1 MNKTVRSVMV
11 GLVAIGVAEIVFRGA
26 DAAFYAWYLLFVLW
40 IVRLFTGFVL
50 AAVDAYKAAFA
61 KGLDLTMAFPEF
73 EQKKASFSRG
83 GGREESGASSKTT
96 SGTGSQFGTEDK
108 FSDYG
113 VNPIMREGD
122 PFGEFF
128 DY

>member
-1 MNKTVRSVMV
+1 MV
-11 GLVAIGVAEIVFRGA
+11 GLVAIGVAEIVFKGA
-26 DAAFYAWYLLFVLW
+26 DAAFYAWYLLFALW
-40 IVRLFTGFVL
+40 MVRIFTGFVL
-50 AAVDAYKAAFA
+50 AAVDVYKAAFA
-61 KGLDLTMAFPEF
+61 KRPDLIMAFPEF

-83 GGREESGASSKTT
+83 CGREESGASSKTT
-96 SGTGSQFGTEDK
+96 SGTGSQFGTEDM

-122 PFGEFF
+122 HFGEFF

>member
-1 MNKTVRSVMV
+1 MV
-11 GLVAIGVAEIVFRGA
+11 GLVAIGVAEIVFKGA
-26 DAAFYAWYLLFVLW
+26 DAAFYAWYLLFALW
-40 IVRLFTGFVL
+40 MVRIFTGFVL
-50 AAVDAYKAAFA
+50 AAVDVYKAAFA
-61 KGLDLTMAFPEF
+61 KRPDLIMAFPEF

-83 GGREESGASSKTT
+83 CGREERGAKSKTT
-96 SGTGSQFGTEDK
+96 SGTGSPEDM

-113 VNPIMREGD
+113 VNPIIREGD